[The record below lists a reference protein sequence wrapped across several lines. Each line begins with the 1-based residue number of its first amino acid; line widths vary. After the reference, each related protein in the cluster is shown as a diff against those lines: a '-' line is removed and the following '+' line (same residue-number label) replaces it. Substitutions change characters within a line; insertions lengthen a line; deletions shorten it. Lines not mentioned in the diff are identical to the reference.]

1 MNKKI
6 SKNPFQENNE
16 LFFKVPLELQQHM
29 SSMSSSEIVV
39 YVFFMTQVFYKKT
52 LEIEEPVDSIS
63 YWTGIKNPITVRSAI
78 RGLVKYG
85 WIKDIIYRK
94 NSSNIYVLNLRPD
107 VNYDLIRK
115 MDDRSKNTSNA
126 KKKSI
131 QNGEGGKFVKKNV
144 QEGEATE
151 EQL

>member
-115 MDDRSKNTSNA
+115 MDDRSKNTSLA

-131 QNGEGGKFVKKNV
+131 QNGEGGKFVKKNS
-144 QEGEATE
+144 QEGEIAE

>member
-39 YVFFMTQVFYKKT
+39 YIFFMTQVFYKRT

-85 WIKDIIYRK
+85 WIKDIVYRK
-94 NSSNIYVLNLRPD
+94 NSSNIYVLNLRPE
-107 VNYDLIRK
+107 VNYELIRK
-115 MDDRSKNTSNA
+115 MDDRSKNTSTA

-144 QEGEATE
+144 QEGESTE
-151 EQL
+151 EQQ